1 MHPMPSRWRRAL
13 PKSISPC
20 GAIRL
25 RWPRVPSSSRS
36 AMGQPDLFAGIQTPG
51 MHVAGIDEAGRGPLA
66 GPAFAA
72 AVILDPAR
80 PIDGLDDSTKLTAPR
95 RENTALRI
103 REPPHRKSVAR
114 GKRGT
119 DLVDVSVRSTIYKQ
133 NLHTLHH

>member
-36 AMGQPDLFAGIQTPG
+36 AMGQPDLFAGIEVPG

-66 GPAFAA
+66 GPVFAS
-72 AVILDPAR
+72 AVILDPGR
-80 PIDGLDDSTKLTAPR
+80 PIKGPDDSKKLTAGLGG
-95 RENTALRI
+95 EMELTITEEAGAWA
-103 REPPHRKSVAR
+103 VAWAS
-114 GKRGT
+114 
-119 DLVDVSVRSTIYKQ
+119 D
-133 NLHTLHH
+133 